1 MVIYIGSLRDIVAK
15 FDCKKKVSLGP
26 FRLNACGEARD
37 FLRGNWKG
45 NERIWMSLFPWS
57 GSWGCVSETCNQGY
71 LQDSGSTEQGP
82 SCLFSGSPL
91 HSTGVRTKHPGRL
104 SQAAELPTQQRPS
117 SGTKSHPLERGG
129 KMELYS
135 IIKAT
140 TA

>member
-15 FDCKKKVSLGP
+15 IDCKKKRVNLGP

-57 GSWGCVSETCNQGY
+57 GGWGCVSETCNQGC

-82 SCLFSGSPL
+82 SCLVD
-91 HSTGVRTKHPGRL
+91 HHCTQWVRAKHPGRL
-104 SQAAELPTQQRPS
+104 SQVAELPTRQRPS
-117 SGTKSHPLERGG
+117 SGTKSHPLERGR
-129 KMELYS
+129 KMELHS

-140 TA
+140 RA